1 MSNDLPEA
9 RLSLKEA
16 SRLTS
21 LSRATLYRAISSGAL
36 LARKLY
42 NKRTVIAASDLAAF
56 LKRSE
61 TPLLLQSVPPSK
73 PSAPVPVPSIKARAS
88 RAPKRVSLRKAA

>member
-1 MSNDLPEA
+1 MSGELPEA

-16 SRLTS
+16 CRLTS
-21 LSRATLYRAISSGAL
+21 LSRATLYRAINSGHL

-56 LKRSE
+56 IKNTE
-61 TPLLLQSVPPSK
+61 TPMVPLVQGGDP
-73 PSAPVPVPSIKARAS
+73 AAYCVTAAARAE
-88 RAPKRVSLRKAA
+88 APKSRKRLLRRKAA